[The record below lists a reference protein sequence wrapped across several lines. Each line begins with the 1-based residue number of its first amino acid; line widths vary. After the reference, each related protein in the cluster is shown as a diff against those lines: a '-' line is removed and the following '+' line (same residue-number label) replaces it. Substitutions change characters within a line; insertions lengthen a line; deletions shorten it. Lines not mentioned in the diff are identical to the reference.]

1 MKVADALQKHQ
12 EQIIQPLLRAC
23 VDFRENVNLF
33 CFFQFFLFFCVS
45 GKIYK
50 KKHKKI
56 AGLNSLNYVIEK
68 KPAQSTRWRNNLHHC
83 KSSSKKAFNPSF
95 THVWILEKK
104 YFSTKPNAWEH
115 LTESWIRIRI
125 FTPSYEFEFIHPYPP
140 LSQKEKQL
148 FCLTHLFFFCDIY
161 YTIWFAAVSIFQR
174 KGHSSQKVKNK
185 IYGFCALSKST
196 PSTPPHT
203 HTVLYTSHSRLFTS
217 SQDEKK
223 RVRAHKAYIQPS

>member
-33 CFFQFFLFFCVS
+33 CFFQFFLFFLRVR
-45 GKIYK
+45 KNLQ

-140 LSQKEKQL
+140 LSKRKALIL
-148 FCLTHLFFFCDIY
+148 FNSSFFFLRNILYDLIRRRLH
-161 YTIWFAAVSIFQR
+161 F
-174 KGHSSQKVKNK
+174 
-185 IYGFCALSKST
+185 SKERT
-196 PSTPPHT
+196 F
-203 HTVLYTSHSRLFTS
+203 FTKS
-217 SQDEKK
+217 
-223 RVRAHKAYIQPS
+223 

>member
-1 MKVADALQKHQ
+1 M
-12 EQIIQPLLRAC
+12 C
-23 VDFRENVNLF
+23 G
-33 CFFQFFLFFCVS
+33 FQRKCQFVLFFSIFFIFLRVR
-45 GKIYK
+45 KNLQ

-140 LSQKEKQL
+140 LSKRKAIIL
-148 FCLTHLFFFCDIY
+148 FNSSFFFLRHILYDLIRRRLH
-161 YTIWFAAVSIFQR
+161 F
-174 KGHSSQKVKNK
+174 
-185 IYGFCALSKST
+185 SKERT
-196 PSTPPHT
+196 F
-203 HTVLYTSHSRLFTS
+203 FTKS
-217 SQDEKK
+217 
-223 RVRAHKAYIQPS
+223 